1 MNGKPIFQVENI
13 SKSFPGVQALKGVG
27 FNLREGEVHALIG
40 ENGAGKSTLMKI
52 MLGMQP
58 PSGGAMIL
66 RGKPYAPKAPAEAL
80 AHGISMIHQEIS
92 LAPLMTVAE
101 NIYMGNERKFG
112 KFWDGA
118 RAKKKAA
125 AEILSKLG
133 LDIDPAE
140 EVSRLPISKMQ
151 LVEIARAVSCDS
163 NIIIMDEPTSSLTEV
178 EVEKLF
184 KIIETLKS
192 EGKSI
197 IYTSHKL
204 DEVITT
210 CDTVTVL
217 RDGQFIAERPVSEIT
232 KDDLVSMMV
241 GREMADMFPKTHAEI
256 GDVVLEVKNF
266 NCANSGVQDADF
278 SLRRG
283 EILGFCGLVGAG
295 RTELVQAIF
304 GLDKTSHGKV
314 FMDGKEVTIKSS
326 RDAIVNRIS
335 LLTEDRRGNGII
347 PGLSVKVNMTVTCL
361 DEMSKY
367 GFIAFR
373 KETESVNKMVDALSI
388 KCPSNDGI
396 ISLLSGGNQQK
407 VILGKWLLTSPEV
420 LILDEP
426 TRGIDVGAKA
436 EIYKLIGQMAQ
447 EGKGIIIVSSELPEL
462 FGICDRILVMHQGK
476 IAAEYGRDE
485 FDENKVMH
493 SAFGIYEGEKVS

>member
-1 MNGKPIFQVENI
+1 MNGKTILQVENI

-58 PSGGAMIL
+58 PSGGTMIL
-66 RGKPYAPKAPAEAL
+66 KGEPYAPKTPAEAL
-80 AHGISMIHQEIS
+80 TRGISMIHQEIS

-101 NIYMGNERKFG
+101 NIFMGNEAQFG

-118 RAKKKAA
+118 GRKKKAA
-125 AEILSKLG
+125 AEILGKLG
-133 LDIDPAE
+133 LDIDPGL
-140 EVSRLPISKMQ
+140 EVSRLSISKMQ

-163 NIIIMDEPTSSLTEV
+163 NIIIMDEPTSSLTEA

-184 KIIETLKS
+184 EIIAALKAA
-192 EGKSI
+192 GKSI

-204 DEVITT
+204 DEVIAM

-217 RDGQFIAERPVSEIT
+217 RDGQFVAERPVREIT
-232 KDDLVSMMV
+232 KDDLVNMMV
-241 GREMADMFPKTHAEI
+241 GREMADMFPKAHAEI
-256 GDVVLEVKNF
+256 GDVVLEVKDF
-266 NCANSGVQDADF
+266 GCSGDIRDINF

-304 GLDKTSHGKV
+304 GLDKNSRGQV
-314 FMDGKEVTIKSS
+314 FMDGKEVQIKSS
-326 RDAIVNRIS
+326 KDAIANRIS

-347 PGLSVKVNMTVTCL
+347 PELSVKVNMTVTSL
-361 DEMSKY
+361 QEYSKC
-367 GFIAFR
+367 GFIDFK
-373 KETESVNKMVDALSI
+373 KETEVCNQMVDTLSI
-388 KCPSNDGI
+388 KCPSNDGV

-436 EIYKLIGQMAQ
+436 EIYKLIGQMAK

-462 FGICDRILVMHQGK
+462 FGVCDRILVMHQGR
-476 IAAEYGRDE
+476 IAAEYARSE
-485 FDENKVMH
+485 FDENNVMQ
-493 SAFGIYEGEKVS
+493 SAFGMGKGEKIS